1 MPTFLYGFGYEDKDE
16 MEYNRRT
23 DSDFESSTGVFIDAP
38 SETDALAWGREI
50 SEAFLRHA
58 HGDPAASWKA
68 LDYAHWIEADPA
80 SCSWKHCL
88 SFFPRVRVGEFP
100 DFSRM
105 TPEAYSDW
113 SREHESRDA

>member
-1 MPTFLYGFGYEDKDE
+1 

-23 DSDFESSTGVFIDAP
+23 GSDFESSTGVFIEAP
-38 SETDALAWGREI
+38 SDADALAWGSEI

-58 HGDPAASWKA
+58 YGDSAISWKA

-88 SFFPRVRVGEFP
+88 SFFPTVRVGQFPEF
-100 DFSRM
+100 SQM
-105 TPEAYSDW
+105 TAEAYARW
-113 SREHESRDA
+113 CREHGLRDA